1 MKKISAI
8 DRVIL
13 IIEIELDIMDL
24 KKEGEDGNL
33 CNQ

>member
-13 IIEIELDIMDL
+13 IIEIELDIMDS